1 MAALEFNVL
10 LAIILAKLVGL
21 VELLP
26 LLDELHAHERAVGY
40 HLRKLYFLSS
50 GIPCLGFIGPR

>member
-26 LLDELHAHERAVGY
+26 LLDELHTHERAVG
-40 HLRKLYFLSS
+40 
-50 GIPCLGFIGPR
+50 

>member
-1 MAALEFNVL
+1 MATLELNIL

-26 LLDELHAHERAVGY
+26 LLDELHAHERAVG
-40 HLRKLYFLSS
+40 
-50 GIPCLGFIGPR
+50 